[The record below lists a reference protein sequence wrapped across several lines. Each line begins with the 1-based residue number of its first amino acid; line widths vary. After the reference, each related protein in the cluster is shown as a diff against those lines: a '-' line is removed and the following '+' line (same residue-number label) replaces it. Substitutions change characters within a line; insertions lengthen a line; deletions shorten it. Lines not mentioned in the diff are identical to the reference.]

1 MVIREPQTYGE
12 AEPLY
17 RVKNMVVVPL
27 KGKGQNLKGWANRFP
42 SQEEIARRH
51 RLRAGY
57 SFGLLSGTL
66 VGIDAQLGFFDV
78 DHDGAVAFVRAMI
91 GTPVIEKVGSKGAT
105 FFVRLP
111 KETRSSKTK
120 RPGDSH
126 PVFEVMAN
134 TGMTVMPESPHPS
147 GGHYR
152 WISVSLLSADPA
164 DLPLIS
170 QDMIDVIKAVLQNE
184 HAWQIIDGG
193 AGVAGHEPMLALTAS
208 GIATMTSDL
217 PHLANALGVLF
228 QPGYSGN
235 TKGEILEML
244 ESARAK
250 WPERKGASYA
260 TYDPGEFGPRPLGFT
275 MEGGYVFLDP
285 MRQIIVVPS
294 AQQLLSPQWQ
304 LGLAPS
310 GFWTARFPKDKGYS
324 SMAAGE
330 ALIAAARKKGPFKPD
345 RVRGRGVWREGDQ
358 IVLNFGQRMTSTRF
372 LYLCFM
378 PIDLDIGGSF
388 DTTRLL
394 RLLQQFSWRDPK
406 DAMLMLGWLALAPIC
421 GALAW
426 RPHAFVYGPAR
437 SGKTT
442 LHHLAGAL
450 LEPLAIKAD
459 GQSSEAGIRQQLG
472 PDSLP
477 VMLDEFESDQHAGRL
492 QAVLRLARSASSAD
506 TPVLRGTPEGKA
518 MQFSLRTTFFFA
530 AINPRGM
537 SPADQSRV
545 VMLELIMHD
554 NTSEKARHILAE
566 EAYFRG
572 QGEAWCG
579 HMIGLA
585 AEVVAAI
592 DTLEPLIPSGDRR
605 HRQNMA
611 TLLGAGFV
619 ALHGRVPTDEEA
631 VGLANE
637 FAPLVERHA
646 EEIERDDAQE
656 CLDHL
661 FAQVHDA
668 NTLGMWIGEARAK
681 AKAGN
686 ALAHGHANH
695 VLGLYDMQLY
705 DKDGEIGLVIRH
717 GSPAIDKLL
726 RGTRWADGAWQRA
739 LRKLDGVFHPQN
751 PVQFRSAKVKAR
763 GIGIPPNYLPDQPL
777 DNGT

>member
-1 MVIREPQTYGE
+1 MVIREPETYRE

-27 KGKGQNLKGWANRFP
+27 TGKGQNLKGWADRFP
-42 SQEEIARRH
+42 SQAEIAKRH
-51 RLRAGY
+51 RLRADFA
-57 SFGLLSGTL
+57 FGLLSGTR
-66 VGIDAQLGFFDV
+66 VGDDSQLCFFDV
-78 DHDGAVAFVRAMI
+78 DHNGAVGFVRAMI
-91 GTPVIEKVGSKGAT
+91 GTPVIEKFGSKGAT
-105 FFVRLP
+105 FFVRVSQQT
-111 KETRSSKTK
+111 KSSKTK
-120 RPGDSH
+120 RPGDNH
-126 PVFEVMAN
+126 PVLEVMAN

-152 WISVSLLSADPA
+152 WIGQSLLSVDPM
-164 DLPLIS
+164 DLPFA
-170 QDMIDVIKAVLQNE
+170 DHGTIDLIKAVLQNE

-193 AGVAGHEPMLALTAS
+193 STVAGHEPMLALAAS
-208 GIATMTSDL
+208 GIAGMTDDL
-217 PHLANALGVLF
+217 PRLANALGELF
-228 QPGYSGN
+228 QAGYSGN

-250 WPERKGASYA
+250 GLGQRVPTRAD
-260 TYDPGEFGPRPLGFT
+260 YDPGEFGPQPLGYT
-275 MEGGYVFLDP
+275 SEGGYALLDP
-285 MRQIIVVPS
+285 VRQIIVVPS
-294 AQQLLSPQWQ
+294 AQQLLSLQWQ
-304 LGLAPS
+304 MGLAPS
-310 GFWTARFPKDKGYS
+310 PFWSERFPAKKGAYN

-358 IVLNFGQRMTSTRF
+358 IVLNFGQSITSKRY

-378 PIDLDIGGSF
+378 PIDLKIGGSF
-388 DTTRLL
+388 DTARLL
-394 RLLQQFSWRDPK
+394 ELLRQFSWRDPK

-421 GALAW
+421 GALTW

-450 LEPLAIKAD
+450 LEPLAVKAD
-459 GQSSEAGIRQQLG
+459 GQSSEAGIRQALG

-477 VMLDEFESDQHAGRL
+477 VMLDEFESDQHANRL

-506 TPVLRGTPEGKA
+506 TPVLRGTPEGRA

-537 SPADQSRV
+537 SPADQSRI
-545 VMLELIMHD
+545 VMLELLMHD
-554 NTSEKARHILAE
+554 NTSDKARHMLAE

-592 DTLEPLIPSGDRR
+592 DKLEPLIPSGDRR

-611 TLLGAGFV
+611 TLLGAAFV
-619 ALHGRVPTDEEA
+619 ARHCRVPTEQEA
-631 VGLANE
+631 VGLADE
-637 FAPLVERHA
+637 FRPLVERHA
-646 EEIERDDAQE
+646 VEIERDDAQE

-661 FAQVHDA
+661 FSHVHET
-668 NTLGMWIGEARAK
+668 NTLGMWVSEARASE
-681 AKAGN
+681 AGK
-686 ALAHGHANH
+686 LAHEHSHH
-695 VLGLYDMQLY
+695 VLDLHDMRLYAKPDGVGLIL
-705 DKDGEIGLVIRH
+705 RN
-717 GSPAIDKLL
+717 GSPSID
-726 RGTRWADGAWQRA
+726 RIFRNTRWADGAWQRA
-739 LRKLDGVFHPQN
+739 LRKLDGIFHPQN
-751 PVQFRSAKVKAR
+751 PVQFRSAKKKER
-763 GIGIPPNYLPDQPL
+763 GIGIPERHLPGRFPGDEK
-777 DNGT
+777 